1 MTSTFGSLL
10 RRAGLVCMVA
20 ALSGCG
26 YTYHFQNSAGARG
39 EEHNK
44 WASYFLFGIVGHYEV
59 DVKEFCPTGV
69 YEITTG
75 NNFLTWL
82 VKGVTLGIYA
92 PRKVNIWCDAEPQ
105 KTAFEVEFDRQG
117 APVRVTKRVA
127 SSTLTGDVKAMGDGR
142 YGVLLHEGGAL

>member
-1 MTSTFGSLL
+1 MISRFGSAL
-10 RRAGLVCMVA
+10 RYAGLVALFAV
-20 ALSGCG
+20 LSGCG

-39 EEHNK
+39 EEQDH
-44 WASYFLFGIVGHYEV
+44 WASYFLFGLVGHYEV
-59 DVKEFCPTGV
+59 DTREFCPTGV

-92 PRKVNIWCDAEPQ
+92 PRKVNVWCNAAEQ
-105 KTAFEVEFDRQG
+105 KTAFEIEFDRDG

-127 SSTLTGDVKAMGDGR
+127 TSVLSGDVKPTGDGR
-142 YGVLLHEGGAL
+142 YSVVLRAGGAL